1 MELGIY
7 ENYLLCLSYSVLQGK
22 NGKLCFFFLHY
33 HIFSLCFCSLWVESV
48 FVPTG
53 FELSLGHYFDEC
65 VVNMCEQHPS
75 VRQT

>member
-1 MELGIY
+1 MKTTCYVFHIVSY
-7 ENYLLCLSYSVLQGK
+7 KAKMVSCVFFPSLSY
-22 NGKLCFFFLHY
+22 
-33 HIFSLCFCSLWVESV
+33 IFSLCFCSLWVESV